1 MNKNVIVKLVCLVGY
16 LLFAGFSAYFT
27 ATSLWLNLLNG
38 SDMWTMWLVFVLV
51 LVVSILAGMCLTNAI
66 RELTNCIRPSRSA
79 FILNLLGFLIF
90 WAFSFTT
97 NVHYFFVEKHGFSI
111 LSKELISA
119 KNYIEENTSKTN
131 QAIDD
136 QKNTAQM
143 AISAQVNTNME
154 AFDYELNNTIARHQ
168 GFGEVCINILNA
180 TEDALAKDSK
190 IYNDLNTYTIFDDTR
205 DAGDVGVTDRS
216 RFPQLRTKYTTRMLE
231 QLNKKLVVIEKFY
244 ENKKNKNAE
253 LTELLDPIEELENK
267 HLPAV
272 EKDGSVNAYYKYNS
286 LQDARVISKM
296 PNDYNVKCVEKK
308 DDKIVKFNTYP
319 SKRMFDTMS
328 VWKDITAGRLSD
340 MTMLQWII
348 ISLIFDIVSF
358 ILFSLF
364 RKSND

>member
-1 MNKNVIVKLVCLVGY
+1 MNSNSIAKIACLVGY

-51 LVVSILAGMCLTNAI
+51 LVVSILAGMCLTNVI
-66 RELTNCIRPSRSA
+66 RELKDNIRPSRSA
-79 FILNLLGFLIF
+79 FILNLIGFIIF
-90 WAFSFTT
+90 WTFSFTT

-119 KNYIEENTSKTN
+119 KHYIEDNTSKSN
-131 QAIDD
+131 NVIDE
-136 QKNTAQM
+136 QKNTAMM
-143 AISAQVNTNME
+143 AIEAQVNANAE
-154 AFDYELNNTIARHQ
+154 AFVRELNNTIAHNE
-168 GFGEVCINILNA
+168 GFGEVCINILNS

-190 IYNDLNTYTIFDDTR
+190 MYGDQNTYIIFDDQR
-205 DAGDVGVTDRS
+205 DSGDRGITARS
-216 RFPQLRTKYTTRMLE
+216 RFTELRTKYATRMAE
-231 QLNKKLVVIEKFY
+231 QLKKKLGVIENFY
-244 ENKKNKNAE
+244 EAKKDKNAE
-253 LTELLDPIEELENK
+253 LTELLEPINELENK

-286 LQDARVISKM
+286 IQDARVISKM
-296 PNDYNVKCVEKK
+296 PNDYSKKCVVKSG
-308 DDKIVKFNTYP
+308 DKITKFSTYP

-328 VWKDITAGRLSD
+328 VWGDITAGRLSD
-340 MTMLQWII
+340 MTMIQWII

-364 RKSND
+364 RKSN

>member
-1 MNKNVIVKLVCLVGY
+1 MNSNSIAKIACLLGY

-51 LVVSILAGMCLTNAI
+51 LVVSILAGMCLTNVI
-66 RELTNCIRPSRSA
+66 RELKDRVRPSRSA
-79 FILNLLGFLIF
+79 FILNLIGFLIF
-90 WAFSFTT
+90 WTFSFTT

-119 KNYIEENTSKTN
+119 RHYIEDNTSKSN
-131 QAIDD
+131 NVIDE
-136 QKNTAQM
+136 QKNTALM
-143 AISAQVNTNME
+143 AITAQVNANLE
-154 AFDYELNNTIARHQ
+154 AFDRELNNTIAHDE
-168 GFGEVCINILNA
+168 GFGEVCINILNS

-190 IYNDLNTYTIFDDTR
+190 MYGDQNTYVIYDDQR
-205 DAGDVGVTDRS
+205 DSGDRGVTARN
-216 RFPQLRTKYTTRMLE
+216 RFPELRTKYAARMAE
-231 QLNKKLVVIEKFY
+231 QLNKKLAVIENFY
-244 ENKKNKNAE
+244 EAKKDKNAE
-253 LTELLDPIEELENK
+253 LTELLDPINELENK

-286 LQDARVISKM
+286 IQDARVISKM
-296 PNDYNVKCVEKK
+296 PNDYSKKCVVKSG
-308 DDKIVKFNTYP
+308 DKITKFNTYP

-328 VWKDITAGRLSD
+328 VWGDITAGRLSD
-340 MTMLQWII
+340 MTMIQWII

-364 RKSND
+364 RKTN